1 MRRDAGALPRPYGE
15 RPRRRRGRLV
25 AAVAALVALA
35 FAAAGALRVG
45 PPPAVTIAPEPQVV
59 GRSFPVEVRVS
70 EPARGLAAVRLELEQ
85 NGRVEPLAGRDFAPL
100 PGWKLAGERTPEWTF
115 PVDLGK
121 NTVAALVEGEAT
133 LRVTA
138 RPAPAWL
145 RAGSPVV
152 VERRFEVR
160 LTPPQ
165 LAVLSTQHYVAQG
178 GSEVVVYRVGPGS
191 VRDGVE
197 AGGRFF
203 PGFDLPGGRD
213 GERFAL
219 FAVPYDTPS
228 ADAVQLVASDA
239 AGNLRTA
246 RFVDRFFPAPLRE
259 DDIQLDD
266 RFLQKVVPAILAGA
280 PELRDRGD
288 LLQNFL
294 QINRDL
300 RQANARALVE
310 LAAKSRPEF
319 LWRGPFLAL
328 PGGQVMSSF
337 ADRRS
342 YFYRGQRVDQQDH
355 LGYDLASVK
364 RAPVPA
370 ANRGVVVLARELGIY
385 GNTVVLDHGYGLM
398 TLYAHLSA
406 IAVQEGE
413 TVERMQTLGTSGETG
428 LAGGDHLHF
437 SFLLHGLPVRPVE
450 WWDAHWLA
458 DRLKLKLGD
467 ALPFAG

>member
-1 MRRDAGALPRPYGE
+1 MRHDPSFAPPYGE

-25 AAVAALVALA
+25 VALVAVAALA

-45 PPPAVTIAPEPQVV
+45 PSPAVTIAPEPHVV

-70 EPARGLAAVRLELEQ
+70 EPARGLTGVTIELVQ
-85 NGRVEPLAGRDFAPL
+85 GDRVEPIGGRDFAPL
-100 PGWKLAGERTPEWTF
+100 PGWKLLGERTPEWTF
-115 PVDLGK
+115 PLDLGK
-121 NTVAALVEGEAT
+121 NTLASLTEGDAT

-145 RAGSPVV
+145 RRGSPVV
-152 VERRFEVR
+152 VERPFRVR

-178 GSEVVVYRVGPGS
+178 GSEVVLYRVGEGS

-219 FAVPYDTPS
+219 FAVPYDTAS
-228 ADAVQLVASDA
+228 AEGVQLVASDE

-246 RFVDRFFPAPLRE
+246 KFVDQFFPAPLAE
-259 DDIQLDD
+259 DDIELDD
-266 RFLQKVVPAILAGA
+266 RFLDKVVPSILAGA
-280 PELRDRGD
+280 PELADKGD

-300 RQANARALVE
+300 RQANARTLVE
-310 LAAKSRPEF
+310 LAGRTRPEF
-319 LWRGPFLAL
+319 LWQSTFLAL
-328 PGGQVMSSF
+328 PGGKVMSSF
-337 ADRRS
+337 ADRRT
-342 YFYRGQRVDQQDH
+342 YFYRGQKVDQQDH
-355 LGYDLASVK
+355 LGFDLASVK

-370 ANRGVVVLARELGIY
+370 ANRGVVLFARELGIY
-385 GNTVVLDHGYGLM
+385 GNAVVVDHGYGLM

-406 IAVQEGE
+406 IAVQEGD

-428 LAGGDHLHF
+428 LAAGDHLHF

-450 WWDAHWLA
+450 WWDAHWLT
-458 DRLKLKLGD
+458 DRLKRKLGA
-467 ALPFAG
+467 ALPFTG